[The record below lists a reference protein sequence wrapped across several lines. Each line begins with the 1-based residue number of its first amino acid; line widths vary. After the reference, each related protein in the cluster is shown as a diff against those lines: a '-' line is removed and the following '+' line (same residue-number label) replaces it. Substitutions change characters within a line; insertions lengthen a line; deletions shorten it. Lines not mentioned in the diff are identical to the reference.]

1 MARNNVLRWLDGR
14 GWLVLSGSGD
24 NLSAVRANALSRAAA
39 DGGVAYVSLGGQ
51 SEQVEKVLADMEDL
65 GAPPGY
71 FVDIL
76 SEDDQTIQAK
86 LADAGIVVIDGSAS
100 IDDLRSSLIGAAIE
114 GIQTAFQNG
123 AVVLAEGR
131 AAVVFAAWVLREF
144 GELTSGLEWLENSLI
159 MPGITSVS
167 QSGAVQEVLLLQPG
181 AIAVGI
187 GEGSAL
193 ALGPDGEVETWGEG
207 IVTVALGKDYGA

>member
-1 MARNNVLRWLDGR
+1 MARNNVLRWTDGR
-14 GWLVLSGSGD
+14 GWLILSGGGD
-24 NLSAVRANALSRAAA
+24 NLSDIRANALSRASA
-39 DGGVAYVSLGGQ
+39 DGGIAYVTLGSQ
-51 SEQVEKVLADMEDL
+51 SIEAENVLADMEDL
-65 GAPPGY
+65 GAPSGY

-76 SEDDQTIQAK
+76 SEDDETIQAR

-100 IDDLRSSLIGAAIE
+100 LDDLRSSLIGAAND

-123 AVVLAEGR
+123 AVVLVEGR
-131 AAVVFAAWVLREF
+131 AAVVFGAWILLEL
-144 GELTSGLEWLENSLI
+144 GELASGLEWLEHSLI
-159 MPGITSVS
+159 IPGITSVS
-167 QSGAVQEVLLLQPG
+167 QSGEVQDVLLLQPG

-207 IVTVALGKDYGA
+207 QVTIALGKDYVP

>member
-14 GWLVLSGSGD
+14 GWLILAGGGD
-24 NLSAVRANALSRAAA
+24 NLSDIRASALSRAAA
-39 DGGVAYVSLGGQ
+39 DGGIAYVTLGNQ
-51 SEQVEKVLADMEDL
+51 SVEAENVLADMEDL
-65 GAPPGY
+65 GAPSGY

-76 SEDDQTIQAK
+76 SEDDETVQAK
-86 LADAGIVVIDGSAS
+86 LADAGIIVIDGSATL
-100 IDDLRSSLIGAAIE
+100 DDLRSSLIGAAND
-114 GIQTAFQNG
+114 GIQIAFQNG

-131 AAVVFAAWVLREF
+131 AAVVFGAWILLEF

-159 MPGITSVS
+159 VPGITSVS

-193 ALGPDGEVETWGEG
+193 ALGPDGEVETWGERQ
-207 IVTVALGKDYGA
+207 VTVALGKDYAP